1 MRSVLKLFTML
12 TATAIGLPAVVVA
25 QANKPVIAVLTF
37 DNVSI
42 GKDRADYDGL
52 GKGIADLL
60 ITDMASNTKVRLV
73 DRDRIQTVLQE
84 HNLIKANSIDP
95 QTAVRVGKIVGAQYV
110 IVGSFMNANG
120 QMVLTGR
127 TIDVETTEI
136 ANPQKVQAK
145 GDDVLGLIAQ
155 LSSKLNNDIK
165 LDAKPVRR
173 TGDAGAAAP
182 GASANVPPAATPVT
196 GAQQGNAAP
205 PKMVGPKS
213 AAAPAPPPKVE
224 TFAKELP
231 PQARAVKL
239 DLAMARVYSSALD
252 EMDKKNPTKAAA
264 LFRQVIAKYPTF
276 TPAKDNLEK
285 VSKSGN

>member
-1 MRSVLKLFTML
+1 MRATLKTTVTLAVAFAVAFPTM
-12 TATAIGLPAVVVA
+12 AVA
-25 QANKPVIAVLTF
+25 QANKPIVAVLSF
-37 DNVSI
+37 DNNSI

-60 ITDMASNTKVRLV
+60 ITDMASNPKVRLV

-84 HNLIKANSIDP
+84 QNLVKSGAIDP
-95 QTAVRVGKIVGAQYV
+95 QSAVRVGKILGAQYV
-110 IVGSFMNANG
+110 ILGGFMNANG

-145 GDDVLGLIAQ
+145 GDDVLGLIAS

-165 LDAKPVRR
+165 LDPKPTRR
-173 TGDAGAAAP
+173 TGDAG
-182 GASANVPPAATPVT
+182 GGS
-196 GAQQGNAAP
+196 
-205 PKMVGPKS
+205 
-213 AAAPAPPPKVE
+213 AAPAPASNPPAKASQQGSSAPTKSAATTPATPTKKVE

-239 DLAMARVYSSALD
+239 DLATARVYSNALD
-252 EMDKKNPTKAAA
+252 EMDKKNPAKAAQ
-264 LFRQVIAKYPTF
+264 LFKQVIAKYPEF
-276 TPAKDNLEK
+276 TPAKDNLQKVEK
-285 VSKSGN
+285 AGD